1 MQDQIEERDVAE
13 GIGSFYG
20 LRDSHSAKELLE
32 ALEQALASAD
42 QCEILELVLIA
53 MAEMGKL
60 ENSPPVCHLVERAK
74 AAWLQRLGMV
84 SSFS

>member
-13 GIGSFYG
+13 GIGAFYG
-20 LRDSHSAKELLE
+20 LRHSHSAKELLE
-32 ALEQALASAD
+32 ALEQAVASAD
-42 QCEILELVLIA
+42 QCEILELVLVA
-53 MAEMGKL
+53 MSEMGKL
-60 ENSPPVCHLVERAK
+60 ENSPPVCHFVERAK

>member
-1 MQDQIEERDVAE
+1 MQDQIERDIVE
-13 GIGSFYG
+13 GVGAFYG
-20 LRDSHSAKELLE
+20 LRDSHSAKDLLE

-60 ENSPPVCHLVERAK
+60 ENSPPVCHFVERAK
-74 AAWLQRLGMV
+74 AAWLQRLCMV
-84 SSFS
+84 SV

>member
-1 MQDQIEERDVAE
+1 MQDQIERDMVE
-13 GIGSFYG
+13 GIGSYYG
-20 LRDSHSAKELLE
+20 LRHSHSAKELLE
-32 ALEQALASAD
+32 ALEHAVASAD

-53 MAEMGKL
+53 MAELGKI